1 MKMHGS
7 NFYFKARIIDNYNN
21 LQYINWLGFLALG
34 EQLAELLLITW
45 TACVAAS
52 PSIKK
57 TGRLKSYVAA
67 KIITYN

>member
-34 EQLAELLLITW
+34 EQLAELLLIT
-45 TACVAAS
+45 
-52 PSIKK
+52 
-57 TGRLKSYVAA
+57 
-67 KIITYN
+67 